1 MNEALQGRLY
11 RWERKEEPRLAELV
25 AALRQAGWLPTGES
39 WCFAWYELDIQ
50 LPQRLRD
57 PDRLPNDWD
66 VLRIF
71 APRVEYRQVR
81 QGGVWRHSL
90 LTEEAELPAT
100 LAGWRL
106 DHVCTIVPSLRILWG
121 NRLRLPGREGR
132 GIVTFPR
139 ELTYDV
145 TGEREHYDEALVA
158 DVGLYYDHEARLR
171 TVRYLRLRHLTPG
184 ADSASVLPYAWN
196 TDEPFRNF
204 GSIPPPP

>member
-1 MNEALQGRLY
+1 MNRAEQGHLY
-11 RWERKEEPRLAELV
+11 RWEGQEEPRLAELV

-39 WCFAWYELDIQ
+39 WCFAWHELDIQ

-57 PDRLPNDWD
+57 PDRLPNGWD

-71 APRVEYRQVR
+71 APRIEYRQVR
-81 QGGVWRHSL
+81 QGGVCRHSL

-100 LAGWRL
+100 LTGWHL
-106 DHVCTIVPSLRILWG
+106 DQVYTIVPSLRILWG

-132 GIVTFPR
+132 GVVTFPR

-145 TGEREHYDEALVA
+145 AGEHAHYDEAVVA
-158 DVGLYYDHEARLR
+158 DVALYYDDEARLR

-184 ADSASVLPYAWN
+184 ADSANVLPYACN
-196 TDEPFRNF
+196 IDEPSRNF
-204 GSIPPPP
+204 GSIPPLP